1 MEIKLK
7 GITKVFPGN
16 PKKHIKDTVA
26 VDDFVGHG
34 FQHRL
39 RDEAGDVERMAA

>member
-16 PKKHIKDTVA
+16 PKKHIKDKWRSLVW
-26 VDDFVGHG
+26 
-34 FQHRL
+34 R
-39 RDEAGDVERMAA
+39 RRSY